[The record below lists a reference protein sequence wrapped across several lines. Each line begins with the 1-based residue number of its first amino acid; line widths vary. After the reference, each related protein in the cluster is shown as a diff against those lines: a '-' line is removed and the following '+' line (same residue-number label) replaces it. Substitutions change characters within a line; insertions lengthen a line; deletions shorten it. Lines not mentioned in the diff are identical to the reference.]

1 MANDAQ
7 PTTKKVVISAFGD
20 VSNVHIVTEPMPPP
34 LPNEVQVGI
43 IYSGF
48 SGADIHMRLGRYPQQ
63 PSAPLTP
70 GYCFV
75 GRVKAN
81 GSACTK
87 FRAGDRVAG
96 LTVYGSQSEL
106 VNVPQGKLI
115 PVPAGI
121 NSQVACALVLDWATA
136 YAMVFHTARVA
147 EKQRVF
153 VHGLSGAVGQAIMAL
168 SQLRGATVYGTSSER
183 NHGDLEKM
191 GAVPFSY
198 KDQEWIKEM
207 QNLGGAHAVFDAL
220 GFESFDR
227 SYSILCDREPARL
240 VGYGANLPYLGDD
253 KGKYGSPVPSVAK
266 MLLRN
271 AAVWSNKSTR
281 FYDISKDKDFT
292 ENLARLMQL
301 VQQGKLKVPIKQVWG
316 LDEIREAHSSWG
328 KAHGMGSVLIRIA
341 DEVTLPSIEVSAVA
355 ESSV

>member
-1 MANDAQ
+1 MANDTQ
-7 PTTKKVVISAFGD
+7 PTTKKAVISAFGD
-20 VSNVHIVTEPMPPP
+20 VSNIDIITEPIPPP
-34 LPNEVQVGI
+34 LQNEVQVGV

-48 SGADIHMRLGRYPQQ
+48 SGADIHMRLGRYPRQ

-75 GRVKAN
+75 GRVRAN

-87 FRAGDRVAG
+87 FQVGDRVAA

-106 VNVPQGKLI
+106 VNIPQGKLI
-115 PVPAGI
+115 PVPADI
-121 NSQVACALVLDWATA
+121 DSQVACALVLDWATA
-136 YAMVFHTARVA
+136 YAMVFNTARVA

-153 VHGLSGAVGQAIMAL
+153 VHGLSGAVGQAIMSL
-168 SQLRGATVYGTSSER
+168 SQLQGAAVYGTSSER
-183 NHGDLEKM
+183 NHEDLKRM

-198 KDQEWIKEM
+198 KDQKWIKEM
-207 QNLGGAHAVFDAL
+207 QNLGGAHVVFDAL

-227 SYSILCDREPARL
+227 SYSILCHHEPARL
-240 VGYGANLPYLGDD
+240 VGYGANLPYLGED
-253 KGKYGSPVPSVAK
+253 KGKFESPVPSVVK
-266 MLLRN
+266 LLMRN

-301 VQQGKLKVPIKQVWG
+301 VQQGELKVPIKQVWG
-316 LDEIREAHSSWG
+316 LDDIREAHSGWG
-328 KAHGMGSVLIRIA
+328 KARGMGSVLIRVA
-341 DEVTLPSIEVSAVA
+341 NEVSLPSIEVSAVA
-355 ESSV
+355 ESGV